1 MKLKS
6 LIVVIILWLIV
17 INTGRMGTPDTENR
31 LRTAHALWTGIEEIN
46 SKLPPLS
53 SAEAVKNN
61 FRIDAGVTGINGKR
75 YSPYE
80 PGQSFL
86 MLPGDF
92 LATKLNPVLPF
103 FPQDRFSSL
112 VVSYLIFIP
121 INLAVVLASFWLIC
135 LLGFD
140 RKVAKLSV
148 LIWFLGTTVLSYS
161 QVHHVN
167 NQLLLFTLL
176 GYACALA
183 YIQKRRL
190 VFASLSGMFL
200 GFDVLIRTTSIIHVF
215 TVFLFFSI
223 CWLGPNKSF
232 SGAVKSFGYWML
244 GFLPPTLLG
253 RWWDYRRFGSYLLT
267 ASTAASRELQNNH
280 FLMDKY
286 PSFPFS
292 NPPSVGILGVL
303 FSPCKSIF
311 IYDPLLLP
319 SFILLFWSWKR
330 LNFYTQV
337 YILTNLLNLGI
348 HIVFTSRLIY
358 WHSDLSWAARYHVT
372 SVHLLLI
379 PLVPLFIQSL
389 LALKGLKAWIM
400 KGIVVFAIFVQ
411 LCSVVLVNDLEA
423 TQVFISEHKK
433 VISFWESDKLSNQF
447 RLGQRIINIIC
458 LAQPDFSNTCINSP
472 KNLDIQNLGIVGKD
486 FFVNVY
492 NRLVFTPFTIIGMN
506 DKPFIKFLS
515 PFIIGL
521 WIFLLLLTILK
532 TIVFYKSVLR
542 E

>member
-17 INTGRMGTPDTENR
+17 INTGSMGTPDTEFR
-31 LRTAHALWTGIEEIN
+31 LRSAHALWTGIEETN

-53 SAEAVKNN
+53 SAEAVKNY
-61 FRIDAGVTGINGKR
+61 FRLDAGVTGIDGRR

-92 LATKLNPVLPF
+92 LATKLNQVLPF
-103 FPQDRFSSL
+103 IHQDKFSSL

-148 LIWFLGTTVLSYS
+148 LIWFLGTTVLFYS
-161 QVHHVN
+161 QVHHEN

-183 YIQKRRL
+183 YIQKRRF
-190 VFASLSGMFL
+190 VFASLSGLFL
-200 GFDVLIRTTSIIHVF
+200 GLDVLIRTTSIIHVF

-232 SGAVKSFGYWML
+232 SGAVKSFGFWIL
-244 GFLPPTLLG
+244 GFLPPTLFG

-267 ASTAASRELQNNH
+267 ASTAGSRELQNNH

-286 PSFPFS
+286 PNFPFS
-292 NPPSVGILGVL
+292 NPPSVGIWGVL

-348 HIVFTSRLIY
+348 HIVFTSRLIF
-358 WHSDLSWAARYHVT
+358 WHGDMSWAARYHVT

-379 PLVPLFIQSL
+379 PLIPLFIQYL
-389 LALKGLKAWIM
+389 LALKGLKAWII
-400 KGIVVFAIFVQ
+400 KAIVVFAIFVQ
-411 LCSVVLVNDLEA
+411 LCSVVLINDLEGM
-423 TQVFISEHKK
+423 QVLISEHQI
-433 VISFWESDKLSNQF
+433 ISFWKSDKLSNQF
-447 RLGQRIINIIC
+447 RLGQRMINIIC
-458 LAQPDFSNTCINSP
+458 LVEPNFSNTCINSP
-472 KNLDIQNLGIVGKD
+472 KNLDIQNLGIAGKD
-486 FFVNVY
+486 FTKNH
-492 NRLVFTPFTIIGMN
+492 NGLVFTPFTLIKSMS
-506 DKPFIKFLS
+506 DRPFIKFLS

-521 WIFLLLLTILK
+521 WIFLFLLAILK
-532 TIVFYKSVLR
+532 NIEFYKSVLR